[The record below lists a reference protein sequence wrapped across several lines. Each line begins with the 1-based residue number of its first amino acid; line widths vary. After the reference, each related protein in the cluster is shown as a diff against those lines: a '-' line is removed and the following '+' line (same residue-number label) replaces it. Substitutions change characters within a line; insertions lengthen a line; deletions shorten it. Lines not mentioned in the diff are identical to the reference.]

1 MATANF
7 FNANCTRY
15 FVLGMNKYYTK
26 EDVEANEMAPELV
39 GEFDEVQTEFDYQTE
54 KENIVS
60 ELQKKGWEDFDG
72 YEGEAQV
79 IAYKNKTLV
88 YGGCEISLEIKALVR
103 SGYYE
108 GACMDLSGKVTID
121 SAGDYWTG
129 SPEYDMFDDG
139 EFSEISVVDDNWTGN
154 PGLDHIQAKNIINKL
169 NSIIEDL
176 KIEAEYAFSRG
187 CEREMFQAYHCSNG
201 EAGYFNIQK
210 KLYQEMDEENQG
222 KAA

>member
-1 MATANF
+1 MATGNF
-7 FNANCTRY
+7 YNANCSRY
-15 FVLGMNKYYTK
+15 FVFGMNRYYTK
-26 EDVEANEMAPELV
+26 EDVEECDLDPELE
-39 GEFDEVQTEFDYQTE
+39 GKFDELGTETDYDFAKQ
-54 KENIVS
+54 NIVS
-60 ELQKKGWEDFDG
+60 GLQANGWEDCDE
-72 YEGEAQV
+72 YEGDARV
-79 IAYKNKTLV
+79 IAYKDKSLV

-129 SPEYDMFDDG
+129 SPEYDLFDDFD
-139 EFSEISVVDDNWTGN
+139 ESYVLDDNWTGN
-154 PGLDHIQAKNIINKL
+154 AGLDHLQAKNIIKKL

-201 EAGYFNIQK
+201 ETGYFNIQK
-210 KLYQEMDEENQG
+210 KLYQEMDEENQD

>member
-1 MATANF
+1 MATCNF
-7 FNANCTRY
+7 YNENCSRY
-15 FVLGMNKYYTK
+15 FAIGMNRYFTK
-26 EDVEANEMAPELV
+26 EDVEECDLDPEIE
-39 GEFDEVQTEFDYQTE
+39 GEFDEFGTETDYEDSKQ
-54 KENIVS
+54 NIVAG
-60 ELQKKGWEDFDG
+60 LQEKGWDDFDG
-72 YEGEAQV
+72 YEGDACV
-79 IAYKNKTLV
+79 IASKDKSLV

-129 SPEYDMFDDG
+129 SPEYDLFDDFD
-139 EFSEISVVDDNWTGN
+139 ESYVIDDNWTGN
-154 PGLDHIQAKNIINKL
+154 AGLDHLQAKNIIKKL

-201 EAGYFNIQK
+201 ETGYFNIQK
-210 KLYQEMDEENQG
+210 KLYQEMDDENQNN
-222 KAA
+222 AA

>member
-1 MATANF
+1 MAAANF

-39 GEFDEVQTEFDYQTE
+39 GEFDEEQTEFDYQTE

-103 SGYYE
+103 SGYHE

-154 PGLDHIQAKNIINKL
+154 PGLDHLQAKNIINKL

-201 EAGYFNIQK
+201 ETGYFNIQK
-210 KLYQEMDEENQG
+210 KLYQEMDEENQD

>member
-1 MATANF
+1 MATGNF
-7 FNANCTRY
+7 YNANCSRY
-15 FVLGMNKYYTK
+15 FVFGMNRYYTK
-26 EDVEANEMAPELV
+26 EDVEECDLDPELE
-39 GEFDEVQTEFDYQTE
+39 GEFDELGTETDYDFAKQ
-54 KENIVS
+54 NIVS
-60 ELQKKGWEDFDG
+60 GLQANGWEDCDE
-72 YEGEAQV
+72 YECDARV
-79 IAYKNKTLV
+79 IAYKDKSLV

-129 SPEYDMFDDG
+129 SPEYDLFDDFD
-139 EFSEISVVDDNWTGN
+139 ESYVIDDNWTGN
-154 PGLDHIQAKNIINKL
+154 AGLDHLQAKNIIKKL

-201 EAGYFNIQK
+201 ETGYFNIQK
-210 KLYQEMDEENQG
+210 KLYQEMDEENQD

>member
-1 MATANF
+1 MATGNF

-79 IAYKNKTLV
+79 IAYKNKALV
-88 YGGCEISLEIKALVR
+88 YGGCEISLEIKALLR

-108 GACMDLSGKVTID
+108 GACMDLSGKVIID

-154 PGLDHIQAKNIINKL
+154 PGLDHLQAKNIINKL

-210 KLYQEMDEENQG
+210 KLYKEMDEENQG

>member
-1 MATANF
+1 MATGNF
-7 FNANCTRY
+7 YNANCSRY
-15 FVLGMNKYYTK
+15 FVFGMNRYYTK
-26 EDVEANEMAPELV
+26 EDVEECDLDPQLEGELD
-39 GEFDEVQTEFDYQTE
+39 EFETEADYAFAKQ
-54 KENIVS
+54 NIVS
-60 ELQKKGWEDFDG
+60 GLRKKGWQDYDG
-72 YEGEAQV
+72 YEGDARV
-79 IAYKNKTLV
+79 IAYKDKSLV

-129 SPEYDMFDDG
+129 SPEYDLFDDFD
-139 EFSEISVVDDNWTGN
+139 ESYVIDDNWTGN
-154 PGLDHIQAKNIINKL
+154 AGLDHLQAKNIIKKL

-201 EAGYFNIQK
+201 ETGYFNIQK
-210 KLYQEMDEENQG
+210 KLYQEMDEENQD

>member
-1 MATANF
+1 MATGNF
-7 FNANCTRY
+7 YNENCSRY
-15 FVLGMNKYYTK
+15 FAIGMNRYFTK
-26 EDVEANEMAPELV
+26 EDVEECDLDPQLEGELD
-39 GEFDEVQTEFDYQTE
+39 EFETEADYAFAKQ
-54 KENIVS
+54 NIVS
-60 ELQKKGWEDFDG
+60 GLRKKGWQDYDG
-72 YEGEAQV
+72 YEGDARV
-79 IAYKNKTLV
+79 IAYKDKSLV

-103 SGYYE
+103 PGYYE

-129 SPEYDMFDDG
+129 SPEYDLFDDFD
-139 EFSEISVVDDNWTGN
+139 ESYVIDDNWTGN
-154 PGLDHIQAKNIINKL
+154 AGLDHLQAKNIIKKL

-201 EAGYFNIQK
+201 ETGYFNIQK
-210 KLYQEMDEENQG
+210 KLYQEMDEENQD

>member
-1 MATANF
+1 MATGNF
-7 FNANCTRY
+7 YNANCSRY
-15 FVLGMNKYYTK
+15 FVFGMNRYYTK
-26 EDVEANEMAPELV
+26 EDVEECYLDPELE
-39 GEFDEVQTEFDYQTE
+39 GEFDELGTEADYDFAKQ
-54 KENIVS
+54 NIVS
-60 ELQKKGWEDFDG
+60 GLRKKGWDDCDG
-72 YEGEAQV
+72 YEGDARV
-79 IAYKNKTLV
+79 IAYKDKSLV

-129 SPEYDMFDDG
+129 SPEYDLFDDFD
-139 EFSEISVVDDNWTGN
+139 ESYVIDDNWTGN
-154 PGLDHIQAKNIINKL
+154 AGLDHLQAKNIIKKL

-201 EAGYFNIQK
+201 ETGYFNIQK

>member
-1 MATANF
+1 MATCNF
-7 FNANCTRY
+7 YNRNCSRY
-15 FVLGMNKYYTK
+15 FILGMNRYYTK
-26 EDVEANEMAPELV
+26 EDVEECDLDPELE
-39 GEFDEVQTEFDYQTE
+39 GKFDAFGTETDYDFAKQ
-54 KENIVS
+54 NIVS
-60 ELQKKGWEDFDG
+60 GLQAKGWEDYDG
-72 YEGEAQV
+72 YEGDARV
-79 IAYKNKTLV
+79 IAYKDKSLV

-108 GACMDLSGKVTID
+108 GACMDLSGKVTIN

-154 PGLDHIQAKNIINKL
+154 AGLNHLQAKNIIKKL
-169 NSIIEDL
+169 NAIIEDL

-187 CEREMFQAYHCSNG
+187 CDREMFQAYHCSNG
-201 EAGYFNIQK
+201 ETGYFNIQK
-210 KLYQEMDEENQG
+210 KLYQEMDEENQN

>member
-1 MATANF
+1 MATGNF

-54 KENIVS
+54 KEKIVS

-79 IAYKNKTLV
+79 IAYKNKALV

-108 GACMDLSGKVTID
+108 GACMDLSGKVIID

-129 SPEYDMFDDG
+129 SHEYDMFDDG

-154 PGLDHIQAKNIINKL
+154 PGLDHLQAKNIINKL

-201 EAGYFNIQK
+201 EAGYFN
-210 KLYQEMDEENQG
+210 
-222 KAA
+222 

>member
-1 MATANF
+1 MATGNF

-108 GACMDLSGKVTID
+108 GACMDLSGKVIID

-154 PGLDHIQAKNIINKL
+154 PGLDHLQAKNIINRL

-210 KLYQEMDEENQG
+210 KLYKEMDEEN
-222 KAA
+222 KETAA